1 MKNEKLVK
9 EHGDNHHYQQ
19 DKKIDRSGIFKQI
32 GNHTILSIEVQKLNN
47 LSF

>member
-19 DKKIDRSGIFKQI
+19 DRKLTGRVFLNRSEIIQYCR
-32 GNHTILSIEVQKLNN
+32 IEVQN
-47 LSF
+47 

>member
-32 GNHTILSIEVQKLNN
+32 GNHTILSN
-47 LSF
+47 